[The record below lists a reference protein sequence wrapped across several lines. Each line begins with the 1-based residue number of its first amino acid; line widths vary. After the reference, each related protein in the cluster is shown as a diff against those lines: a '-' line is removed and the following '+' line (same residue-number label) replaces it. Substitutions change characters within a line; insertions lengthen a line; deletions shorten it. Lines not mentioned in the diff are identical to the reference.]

1 VVGRWDIQPV
11 EVQSVLARTHATAG
25 EFEGQMTRLNSALE
39 GAAGQSSS
47 DIVARA
53 LVGFAT
59 EAAMPQIQFVFTRTA
74 ACLNAA
80 AQAVNSYLDGDLQMA
95 ANAQASAIAAPDAR
109 SAMPRGG
116 AMAAR

>member
-1 VVGRWDIQPV
+1 MGRWDIQPA
-11 EVQSVLARTHATAG
+11 EVQSVLARTQTTAE

-47 DIVARA
+47 DIVAEA
-53 LVGFAT
+53 LAGFAT

-80 AQAVNSYLDGDLQMA
+80 AQAVNAYLDGDLQMA
-95 ANAQASAIAAPDAR
+95 ANAQASATAAPDAR
-109 SAMPRGG
+109 SSMPRSG

>member
-1 VVGRWDIQPV
+1 MGRWDIQPAG
-11 EVQSVLARTHATAG
+11 VQSVLARTQTTAG

-47 DIVARA
+47 DIVAGA

-80 AQAVNSYLDGDLQMA
+80 AQAVNGYLDGDLQMA
-95 ANAQASAIAAPDAR
+95 ANAQASAVAAPDAR
-109 SAMPRGG
+109 SSMPRGG
-116 AMAAR
+116 VTAAR

>member
-1 VVGRWDIQPV
+1 MGRWDIQPAR
-11 EVQSVLARTHATAG
+11 VQGVLARTQATAG
-25 EFEGQMTRLNSALE
+25 EFESQMTRLNSALE
-39 GAAGQSSS
+39 GAAGHSSS
-47 DIVARA
+47 DIVAGA

-80 AQAVNSYLDGDLQMA
+80 AQAVNAYLDGDLQMA
-95 ANAQASAIAAPDAR
+95 TNAQASAAAAPDAR
-109 SAMPRGG
+109 SSMPSGG